1 MTDAA
6 HNSLIRDQF
15 TRQATPFST
24 AAPIA
29 DSGALTMILDAAE
42 AGPEDAV
49 LDVACG
55 GGIVVCAFASHV
67 KHATGIDMTP
77 AMLDRA
83 RHLAAEKGI
92 ANVTWR
98 EGDVARLPYP
108 DGAFTIVVTR
118 FAMHHFPDP
127 AAVFREMVRVCAPGG
142 RVVVVDTYVSAD
154 PAKAAEFNRLEK
166 LRDPSHAR
174 SLALAEL
181 QDLFRAAGL
190 DEPRASF
197 YELRDEVRNLLA
209 RSFPNPG
216 DEEKII
222 DLFSASIAD
231 DRLGIPVRRDGDRL
245 EYAYPV
251 AILAAPR
258 GAQSSVPAGTGAG

>member
-1 MTDAA
+1 MTDAT

-29 DSGALTMILDAAE
+29 NEDALRLIVEAAA
-42 AGPEDAV
+42 AGPQDTV

-55 GGIVVCAFASHV
+55 GGIVVCGFAPHV

-83 RHLAAEKGI
+83 RRLAAEKGI

-118 FAMHHFPDP
+118 FAVHHFPDP

-142 RVVVVDTYVSAD
+142 RVVVVDTYASPD

-166 LRDPSHAR
+166 LRDPSHVR
-174 SLALAEL
+174 CLALAEL

-190 DEPRASF
+190 DEPRETFS
-197 YELRDEVRNLLA
+197 ELRDEVKNLLA

-216 DEEKII
+216 DEQKII
-222 DLFSASIAD
+222 DLFAASIAD
-231 DRLGIPVRRDGDRL
+231 DRLGIPVRRAGESQDGERL
-245 EYAYPV
+245 DYAYPV
-251 AILAAPR
+251 AILAAHQR
-258 GAQSSVPAGTGAG
+258 